1 MTQNINQVKSG
12 SSQGIRQASTQNVPV
27 HQTTSS
33 SSHHGASHQV
43 RHRGHFRAP
52 SVHGG
57 SGGSGISISRHFTQ
71 GWNSG
76 ISNFYTN
83 GNHHGNHGAHN
94 MLRYDG
100 LLCFNEKETMQLL
113 NNRLAS
119 YMEKVCSLEQEN
131 SQLERNI
138 RQWYEKNQ
146 SDGLPDCGNYFSTI
160 QNLQKQLPAAYVEN
174 AKVFLDMD
182 NAKMA
187 AADLRNKFELDMSLR
202 KNIESDINGLRRVLE
217 SLNTET
223 CDLQMTVNSL
233 QEELQELKKNHEEE
247 VNCLR
252 TQLGARV
259 NVEVN
264 AAPCVDLNSVLSEIR
279 KQYEHLMERN
289 LREVEEIFLARS
301 EELNR
306 EMISGAEQLQSV
318 SGDLLE
324 LKRNMQTL
332 EIELQSQLSMKFAL
346 EESLIETESTY
357 GSQLAQLQGL
367 INNVESEL
375 AQIRFDLEQQ
385 NIAYK
390 QLMDQ
395 KNHLE
400 MEIATYKHLL
410 EGHEMQHVKITKA
423 NLQRSSNDHTSS
435 PDQVL
440 NETSEASIATS
451 KFLHSQELLRTHLF
465 EGHFK
470 KLLKPMAPSQIPF
483 ILKVI

>member
-1 MTQNINQVKSG
+1 MTQSIKQIKSV
-12 SSQGIRQASTQNVPV
+12 SMQETCQTSTQHRPV
-27 HQTTSS
+27 HQTKSISS
-33 SSHHGASHQV
+33 YQGASHQV
-43 RHRGHFRAP
+43 HHFRAP

-57 SGGSGISISRHFTQ
+57 SGGKGISISRHFPQ

-76 ISNFYTN
+76 IAHFH
-83 GNHHGNHGAHN
+83 GNSFANHGAHS

-146 SDGLPDCGNYFSTI
+146 SDGLPDCSIYFRTI
-160 QNLQKQLPAAYVEN
+160 EDLQKQIPAAYVKN

-182 NAKMA
+182 NAKL
-187 AADLRNKFELDMSLR
+187 AADDFRNKLELEMGLR

-217 SLNTET
+217 RLNMEVR
-223 CDLQMTVNSL
+223 DLEMTIHNL
-233 QEELQELKKNHEEE
+233 QEELHELKQNHEEE

-259 NVEVN
+259 SVEVD
-264 AAPCVDLNSVLSEIR
+264 AAPCVDLNSVLAEIR
-279 KQYEHLMERN
+279 QQYEKLMERN
-289 LREVEEIFLARS
+289 LREVEAIFLARS
-301 EELNR
+301 EELSR
-306 EMISGAEQLQSV
+306 EIISGAEQLQSV
-318 SGDLLE
+318 AGNLIE
-324 LKRNMQTL
+324 LKRNVQTL
-332 EIELQSQLSMKFAL
+332 EIELQSQLSTKSAL
-346 EESLIETESTY
+346 EDSLIETESSY
-357 GSQLAQLQGL
+357 GSQLSQLQCL

-375 AQIRFDLEQQ
+375 AQLRFDLEQQ

-395 KNHLE
+395 KNLLE

-410 EGHEMQHVKITKA
+410 EGNGMQHVKK
-423 NLQRSSNDHTSS
+423 
-435 PDQVL
+435 
-440 NETSEASIATS
+440 
-451 KFLHSQELLRTHLF
+451 
-465 EGHFK
+465 
-470 KLLKPMAPSQIPF
+470 
-483 ILKVI
+483 